1 MKKAFTLAALAILTV
16 ALAARAHDDPKAH
29 KHAAGGEKVVSGT
42 IARVDMNYRAL
53 TVADPKGNNWQ
64 IMWNDAT
71 KIMGGE
77 LKEGAPVQLGYTEAQ
92 NRNWA
97 TWIRIQEAAK

>member
-1 MKKAFTLAALAILTV
+1 MKKALTLAALAILTV

-29 KHAAGGEKVVSGT
+29 KHDGSEKVVSGT
-42 IARVDMNYRAL
+42 ISRLDMNYRAL
-53 TVADPKGNNWQ
+53 TVTDAKAVNWQ

-71 KIMGGE
+71 RIMGGE
-77 LKEGAPVQLGYTEAQ
+77 LKEGAPVQLGYVEAQ

-97 TWIRIQEAAK
+97 SWIKVQAAAK

>member
-1 MKKAFTLAALAILTV
+1 MKKILTLAALSILTI
-16 ALAARAHDDPKAH
+16 ALSAHALDNAKAH
-29 KHAAGGEKVVSGT
+29 GEKTLSGT

-53 TVADPKGNNWQ
+53 TVADAKGVNWQ
-64 IMWNDAT
+64 IMWNDGT

-77 LKEGAPVQLGYTEAQ
+77 LKEGASVQLGYVEAQ

-97 TWIRIQEAAK
+97 SWIRVQDAAR

>member
-1 MKKAFTLAALAILTV
+1 MKKALTLAALAILTV
-16 ALAARAHDDPKAH
+16 ALAARAHDDSKAPKNAP
-29 KHAAGGEKVVSGT
+29 GEKVVSGT

-53 TVADPKGNNWQ
+53 TVTDSKGVNWQ
-64 IMWNDAT
+64 VMWNDAT

-77 LKEGAPVQLGYTEAQ
+77 LKEGAPVQLGYVEAQ

-97 TWIRIQEAAK
+97 SWIRVQDAAK

>member
-1 MKKAFTLAALAILTV
+1 MKKILTLAALSILTI
-16 ALAARAHDDPKAH
+16 ALSAHALDKS
-29 KHAAGGEKVVSGT
+29 KAGGEKTLSGT

-53 TVADPKGNNWQ
+53 TVADAKGVNWQ
-64 IMWNDAT
+64 IMWNDGT

-77 LKEGAPVQLGYTEAQ
+77 LKEGASVQLGYVEAQ

-97 TWIRIQEAAK
+97 SWIRVQEAGK